1 MKLTIH
7 IFLLF
12 TNPVPRCL
20 CLVLKHLI
28 LINKCW
34 AAKKQFIIPKQTF
47 LLPCTNC
54 VLVISTRVR
63 AGHRPDFTVR
73 ITPVHV
79 LPSLRVPLSMYART
93 YRVGRAFSKIT
104 LGCHLMEI
112 VPVGQKRRARPY
124 PSQSRRERPSEE
136 ETCSCRASSP
146 N

>member
-7 IFLLF
+7 NFLLF
-12 TNPVPRCL
+12 TNLVPRCL
-20 CLVLKHLI
+20 WIVVKHLI
-28 LINKCW
+28 SINECW

-47 LLPCTNC
+47 LFPCTNC

-104 LGCHLMEI
+104 LGCFSNLI
-112 VPVGQKRRARPY
+112 LPILLKSVSANAFKICFCQ
-124 PSQSRRERPSEE
+124 
-136 ETCSCRASSP
+136 CF
-146 N
+146 

>member
-7 IFLLF
+7 NFVLF
-12 TNPVPRCL
+12 TNLVPRCL
-20 CLVLKHLI
+20 WLVVKHLI
-28 LINKCW
+28 SINESW

-104 LGCHLMEI
+104 LGC
-112 VPVGQKRRARPY
+112 VVFPY
-124 PSQSRRERPSEE
+124 FFFPTFSL
-136 ETCSCRASSP
+136 SP
-146 N
+146 T